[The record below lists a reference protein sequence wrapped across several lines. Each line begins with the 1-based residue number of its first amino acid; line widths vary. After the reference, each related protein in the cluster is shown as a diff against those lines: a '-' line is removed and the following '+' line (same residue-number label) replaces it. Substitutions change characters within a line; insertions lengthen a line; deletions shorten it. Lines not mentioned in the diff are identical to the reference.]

1 VAGGRPA
8 QKWAAVLPESGY
20 RFTDARA
27 ITQRRGNF
35 EKKRSGHRA
44 RGRHSHAFGSCV
56 LAGASGAAHVVR
68 VGAAMT
74 EPRAGSG
81 FVGWLPYIV
90 AATFFMEYLDTTV
103 IATALPQMARS
114 FGVGPNSISLGM
126 TAYMLALAI
135 FIPVSGWVADRC
147 GSRTVFFSAIGVFTV
162 ASVLCAMSQNVTEF
176 TAARL
181 LQGIGGAMMVPVGR
195 LIVVRSTEK
204 SRLMQAISTITWP
217 AIAAPVV
224 GPPVGGFITT
234 YANWR
239 WIFLLNVPVGIAV
252 MAVVVAL
259 VPNLRGSER
268 RPLDLVG
275 LALSGAT
282 LTAILYGAELASQA
296 GENPW
301 IAAAFVLG
309 GLVLGY
315 VAFRHA
321 QRHPHPLIDVSTLKI
336 PTFSVTVV
344 TGSFTRIGLGAVPYL
359 MPLLFQ
365 IGFGM
370 SAFKSGLLLLASAAG
385 NLGMKALTTPIL
397 QRFGFRLVSIVDI
410 LVGGVFTIACGL
422 LTPESPLAWILI
434 VAFVYGVA
442 RSMQFSTLATL
453 AYADVAP
460 QQMSGA
466 STLWSAAAQMTVGL
480 GIAFGAVALRGAAA
494 FNGETS
500 GHVFTLEDFR
510 IAFLLSGL
518 LTLASI
524 WGYWQLAHDA
534 GQSVGG
540 GSRRAS

>member
-1 VAGGRPA
+1 MTDTQTRP
-8 QKWAAVLPESGY
+8 S
-20 RFTDARA
+20 F
-27 ITQRRGNF
+27 I
-35 EKKRSGHRA
+35 
-44 RGRHSHAFGSCV
+44 
-56 LAGASGAAHVVR
+56 
-68 VGAAMT
+68 
-74 EPRAGSG
+74 
-81 FVGWLPYIV
+81 GWLPYIV

-114 FGVGPNSISLGM
+114 FGVGPNSLSLGM

-147 GSRTVFFSAIGVFTV
+147 GSRTVFFSAIGVFTI
-162 ASVLCAMSQNVTEF
+162 ASVLCGMSQNVAEF

-217 AIAAPVV
+217 AIVAPVV

-239 WIFLLNVPVGIAV
+239 WIFLLNVPFGIAV
-252 MAVVVAL
+252 MAAVVAL

-275 LALSGAT
+275 LLLSGAT
-282 LTAILYGAELASQA
+282 LTSILYGAELASQP

-301 IAAAFVLG
+301 IAGAFVAA
-309 GLVLGY
+309 GLVLGF

-344 TGSFTRIGLGAVPYL
+344 TGSFTRIGIGAVPYL

-365 IGFGM
+365 IGFGL
-370 SAFKSGLLLLASAAG
+370 SAFKSGLLLLASALG
-385 NLGMKALTTPIL
+385 NLGMKALTTRIL
-397 QRFGFRLVSIVDI
+397 QRFGFRVVSIVD
-410 LVGGVFTIACGL
+410 VAVAGVFTIACGL
-422 LTPESPLAWILI
+422 LTPESPLAWVLI
-434 VAFVYGVA
+434 VVFVYGVA

-453 AYADVAP
+453 AYADVAQP
-460 QQMSGA
+460 QMSAA
-466 STLWSAAAQMTVGL
+466 STLWSAAAQMTIGL
-480 GIAFGAVALRGAAA
+480 GIAFGAVALRGAAV
-494 FNGETS
+494 FNGELS

-510 IAFLLSGL
+510 LAFLCAGL
-518 LTLASI
+518 LTLVSM
-524 WGYWQLAHDA
+524 WGYWQMAHDA

-540 GSRRAS
+540 GSRRQDAS